1 MPFHSLRQKVFVF
14 ISLLIAIALL
24 FLYKGNQP
32 KQTPSAQSVA
42 TTTEQ
47 SPSSRAVP
55 EGMHEYRSAAY
66 HFSLFYPQE
75 LTVGE
80 RPEGGGAATIT
91 FQNVEKG
98 EGFQIFIT
106 PYNESQVSE
115 ERFRQDVPSG
125 VRESLTN
132 VVVDGATGAAFY
144 STSIALGATREVWFV
159 HDGFL
164 YEVTTLKPLDTWLG
178 KIIQTWE
185 FI

>member
-1 MPFHSLRQKVFVF
+1 MR
-14 ISLLIAIALL
+14 
-24 FLYKGNQP
+24 
-32 KQTPSAQSVA
+32 
-42 TTTEQ
+42 
-47 SPSSRAVP
+47 
-55 EGMHEYRSAAY
+55 EYRNTAY
-66 HFSLFYPQE
+66 HFSLSIRKSLRWENAQKEEVPPPSHFK
-75 LTVGE
+75 
-80 RPEGGGAATIT
+80 
-91 FQNVEKG
+91 NVEKG
-98 EGFQIFIT
+98 GFQIFIT

-132 VVVDGATGAAFY
+132 VVVDGATEPRFY

-164 YEVTTLKPLDTWLG
+164 YEVTTLKLLDTWLG